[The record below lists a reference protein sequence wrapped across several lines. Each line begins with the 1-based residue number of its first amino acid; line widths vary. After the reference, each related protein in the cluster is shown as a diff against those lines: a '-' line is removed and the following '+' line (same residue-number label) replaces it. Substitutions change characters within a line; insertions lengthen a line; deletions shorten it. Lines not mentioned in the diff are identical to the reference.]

1 MKIFYKTPKAF
12 VFPVALLCSSVW
24 AAIAY
29 IDENGVSQTKLTGEY
44 MVLDNNNVKTNL
56 SAGWYVVESQVNFDN
71 QIYCT
76 GDIHLILAD
85 GAELVGERGE
95 PVAGNPSG
103 IYVGNNFNLTIYG
116 QTEQSG
122 AIRISGFYQGIGAN
136 NISIFGGV
144 VNIANTESNGIY
156 ATKDLIIK
164 NASVYASS
172 DNSHA
177 VSVQNGTLTIDG
189 AKVEAV
195 ASNSYKGIYAKT
207 IILDWSKNTSSTSI
221 NASSIYLSSGTS
233 NITIAE
239 GKSFINDNEL
249 YSGSV
254 PVENIINKT
263 MVPYNPPIVST
274 AEGAVVN
281 GNYNGVNTIAES
293 YLAAGFVKSPAS
305 VTINRNFTVGTYSTL
320 MLPFDVNTENLTGVQ
335 EILHYSSIETR
346 DGKKVIVMKR
356 VWNSTLAHQ
365 TLAAYTPYML
375 KMKESTLGVMGS
387 VTFADSTSTGTVVD
401 GDCVSECVLKFY
413 GSFAYKKWT
422 DDELNSQTVYGFAAE
437 NLNSVKVGQFVKVGG
452 GASIRPF
459 RAYMA
464 NMANAINTN
473 GNGKPVVSS
482 NLPDEIDVVVDDDE
496 HTTVIG
502 RLNTR
507 SGEIMMNR
515 DYDLKG
521 RHVGNKA
528 KVQGVYYGKK
538 VLKK

>member
-24 AAIAY
+24 ADIAY
-29 IDENGVSQTKLTGEY
+29 IDESGAEAYVKDGGYT
-44 MVLDNNNVKTNL
+44 VLSNTSIGNL
-56 SAGWYVVESQVNFDN
+56 NSGWYVIQGEVTFNSKIWVDGNVS
-71 QIYCT
+71 I
-76 GDIHLILAD
+76 ILAD
-85 GAELVGERGE
+85 GASLVGNATGSDKE
-95 PVAGNPSG
+95 AGIAVSSS
-103 IYVGNNFNLTIYG
+103 ISIYG
-116 QTEQSG
+116 QSKQTGKLS
-122 AIRISGFYQGIGAN
+122 ISGFGQGITSSGD
-136 NISIFGGV
+136 ITICGGV
-144 VNIANTESNGIY
+144 IETSANKNGIY
-156 ATKDLIIK
+156 AANEL
-164 NASVYASS
+164 SVS
-172 DNSHA
+172 
-177 VSVQNGTLTIDG
+177 GG
-189 AKVEAV
+189 
-195 ASNSYKGIYAKT
+195 
-207 IILDWSKNTSSTSI
+207 SI
-221 NASSIYLSSGTS
+221 NASGATDAGISVGLISFSGAS
-233 NITIAE
+233 NTVVSASGIFIAKEPKTIRIAE
-239 GKSFINDNEL
+239 GKNLICENQL
-249 YSGSV
+249 YSGNV
-254 PVENIINKT
+254 LPEEFNGKT
-263 MVPYNPPIVST
+263 FRSYNPPIVST

-305 VTINRNFTVGTYSTL
+305 VTINRNFSVGTYSTL
-320 MLPFDVNTENLTGVQ
+320 MLPFDVNTANLTGVQ
-335 EILHYSSIETR
+335 EILRYSSIETR
-346 DGKKVIVMKR
+346 EGKDVIVMKR

-375 KMKESTLGVMGS
+375 KMKESTLGVTGG

-507 SGEIMMNR
+507 SGEFMMNR

-528 KVQGVYYGKK
+528 KVQGAYYGKK

>member
-24 AAIAY
+24 ADISY
-29 IDENGVSQTKLTGEY
+29 IDESGVSQTKKTGDY
-44 MVLDNNNVKTNL
+44 IVLDNEKIKNNL
-56 SAGWYVVESQVNFDN
+56 SGNWYVVEGQVNFDH

-85 GAELVGERGE
+85 GAELVGENGT
-95 PVAGNPSG
+95 GNANG
-103 IYVGNNFNLTIYG
+103 IYVGNDFSLTIYG
-116 QTEQSG
+116 QTKQTG
-122 AIRISGFYQGIGAN
+122 TIRVSGFSQGIGVK
-136 NISIFGGV
+136 NISIYGGV
-144 VNIANTESNGIY
+144 IDIKNTTSNGIY
-156 ATKDLIIK
+156 ASGDLIIK
-164 NASVYASS
+164 NASVSVSGSS
-172 DNSHA
+172 SHA
-177 VSVQNGTLTIDG
+177 ISVLNGTLTVDG
-189 AKVEAV
+189 AKVN
-195 ASNSYKGIYAKT
+195 ASANTGSYGIYAKA
-207 IILDWSKNTSSTSI
+207 INLDWSKNASSTSI
-221 NASSIYLSSGTS
+221 NASSINLPSSPS

-263 MVPYNPPIVST
+263 MVPYDPPIVST

-281 GNYNGVNTIAES
+281 GNYNGLNTIAES
-293 YLAAGFVKSPAS
+293 YIAEGFVKSPAS
-305 VTINRNFTVGTYSTL
+305 VTINRNFSVGTYSTL
-320 MLPFDVNTENLTGVQ
+320 MLPFDVNTANLTGVQ
-335 EILHYSSIETR
+335 EILRYSNIEER
-346 DGKKVIVMKR
+346 NNKDVILMKR
-356 VWNSTLAHQ
+356 VWNSTLDHQ
-365 TLAAYTPYML
+365 TLTAYTPYMI
-375 KMKESTLGVMGS
+375 KMDATTLEVTGS

-437 NLNSVKVGQFVKVGG
+437 DLNSVKVGQFVKVGG

-464 NMANAINTN
+464 NMANTINTN

-507 SGEIMMNR
+507 SGEFMMNR

-528 KVQGVYYGKK
+528 KVQGAYYGKK

>member
-24 AAIAY
+24 ADISY
-29 IDENGVSQTKLTGEY
+29 IDENGAEIFVKEGGYT
-44 MVLDNNNVKTNL
+44 VLDNDNVKTSL
-56 SAGWYVVESQVNFDN
+56 AAGWYVVEGHVNFDK

-76 GDIHLILAD
+76 GDVHLILAD
-85 GAELVGERGE
+85 GAELVGEKGE
-95 PVAGNPSG
+95 QVTGTPSG
-103 IYVGNNFNLTIYG
+103 IYVGNNFSLTIYG
-116 QTEQSG
+116 QKKQSG
-122 AIRISGFYQGIGAN
+122 AIRISGFNQGIGAD
-136 NISIFGGV
+136 NISILGGGV
-144 VNIANTESNGIY
+144 DIRNTESNGIY
-156 ATKDLIIK
+156 ATGDLVIK
-164 NASVYASS
+164 NSSVYVSS
-172 DNSHA
+172 NISHGI
-177 VSVQNGTLTIDG
+177 SVQNGTLTIDG

-195 ASNSYKGIYAKT
+195 VSNSNHGIYAKT
-207 IILDWSKNTSSTSI
+207 IVLDWSKNTSSTSI
-221 NASSIYLSSGTS
+221 NASSIYLPSSPS

-254 PVENIINKT
+254 PVEKIINKT
-263 MVPYNPPIVST
+263 MVPYDPPIVST

-305 VTINRNFTVGTYSTL
+305 VTINRNFSVGTYSTL
-320 MLPFDVNTENLTGVQ
+320 MLPFDVNTANLTGVQ
-335 EILHYSSIETR
+335 EILRYSNIEER
-346 DGKKVIVMKR
+346 NNKDVIVMKR
-356 VWNSTLAHQ
+356 VWNASLAHQ
-365 TLAAYTPYML
+365 ALAAYTPYMV
-375 KMKESTLGVMGS
+375 KMSSSTLEVDGG

-437 NLNSVKVGQFVKVGG
+437 DLNSVKVGQFVKVGG

-464 NMANAINTN
+464 NMANTINTN

-507 SGEIMMNR
+507 SGEFMMNR

-528 KVQGVYYGKK
+528 KVQGAYYGKK